1 MNKNKQDELRSIQI
15 NRYINCIVLL
25 ATLLNFVALDIRQK
39 NIINNINNNTP
50 KKIFI
55 VVLLLGVVSNLIIF
69 SRNLK
74 ELKENN
80 NNFIYK
86 IRQLANT
93 LVLIALVLIIYFETQ
108 ENDNTD
114 SPFV

>member
-1 MNKNKQDELRSIQI
+1 MNQNKQNQLKSIKI

-25 ATLLNFVALDIRQK
+25 AVLLNFYALDIREK
-39 NIINNINNNTP
+39 NIINNVNSNTP
-50 KKIFI
+50 KKVFI

-69 SRNLK
+69 TRNLR
-74 ELKENN
+74 ELKENKN
-80 NNFIYK
+80 NVLYK

-93 LVLIALVLIIYFETQ
+93 LVLIALILIIYFETQ

-114 SPFV
+114 SPFI